1 MHANLWSHTNNGTIS
16 RALTLQHLVLTIL
29 QIYMARIICVLVV
42 LLHVARIA
50 STGSDY
56 AARQNEF
63 RRLHQAD
70 DVKRNND
77 MEKVAQ
83 ASISSMLYS
92 YWKSHFIDAKLFP
105 TASPP
110 FKCML
115 YVQYGYERRM
125 T

>member
-1 MHANLWSHTNNGTIS
+1 ME
-16 RALTLQHLVLTIL
+16 RFRVPLTLQHLVLTIL

-42 LLHVARIA
+42 LLRIARIA

-56 AARQNEF
+56 AAKQNEF

-83 ASISSMLYS
+83 ASISSTNIMEISFYR
-92 YWKSHFIDAKLFP
+92 P
-105 TASPP
+105 
-110 FKCML
+110 
-115 YVQYGYERRM
+115 
-125 T
+125 